1 MNNTPQITVVGAGL
15 AGCEAA
21 WQAARLCV
29 RVRLVEMKPKK
40 YTPAHSYPGFAEL
53 VCSNSLRSNM
63 MTNAVGVLKEEMR
76 LLGSLVIEAALN
88 CEVPAGSALAVDRYR
103 FSDYITHKLRSHPLI
118 EIEEREL
125 TEIPDG
131 IVVIAT
137 GPLTSDSLSRDIA
150 RLIGTDYLY
159 FHDAAAPIVSFE
171 SIDMTKAFFA
181 SRYDKGEASYINC
194 PMTREEYDRFYNA
207 LITAEEAEL
216 HDFDK
221 GDVSTGAT
229 GDNDSYHYSDS
240 DHYSGSDRIDDNHTA
255 NKSKRPTVFEG
266 CMPVEE
272 MARRGRDTLLF
283 GPMKPVGITVPSTG
297 REAYAI
303 VQLRRENLDGTM
315 YNIVGF
321 QTHLKFPEQRR
332 VFGLIPGLENAE
344 FLRYGVMHRN
354 TFMNS
359 PKLLDDCYMYK
370 SRPGLYFAGQM
381 TGVEGYVESASSGL
395 VAGLN
400 AARYAL
406 GLDAAHFDRESM
418 TCALACYVSDPNVA
432 NFQPMNVN
440 FGIAAPLAT
449 RVKGG
454 KRARGE
460 AMGIR
465 AIENIKAKVAELG
478 LADIQTEQ

>member
-1 MNNTPQITVVGAGL
+1 MNNKQKITLVDSGL

-21 WQAARLCV
+21 YMAARLGV

-76 LLGSLVIEAALN
+76 LLGPLIIEAAYA

-103 FSDYITHKLRSHPLI
+103 FSDYITEKLKSHPLI
-118 EIEEREL
+118 EIEEREV

-131 IVVIAT
+131 IVVVAT

-194 PMTREEYDRFYNA
+194 PMTREEYDRFYDA

-229 GDNDSYHYSDS
+229 GDNDSDRDSDS
-240 DHYSGSDRIDDNHTA
+240 NRIDDNHTA
-255 NKSKRPTVFEG
+255 DKSKRPTVFEG

-370 SRPGLYFAGQM
+370 ARPGLYFAGQM

-406 GLDAAHFDRESM
+406 GLDEVHFDRESM
-418 TCALACYVSDPNVA
+418 TGALACYVSDPNVA
-432 NFQPMNVN
+432 NFQPMNGN

-465 AIENIKAKVAELG
+465 AIENIKAKAAELG
-478 LADIQTEQ
+478 LAAADTSDEQ